1 MIDENWD
8 HLRARRNNVRRYR
21 RLLQTELT
29 ELERRYIERR
39 LNEEKSAMESLT
51 SSTAPLQN
59 PRTDCHISAHSL
71 AAEKPPAGVNRRARI
86 PPSDQAAIWSRS
98 SAAGWPPTSSTT
110 RTRACLIS
118 GSTSAAASL
127 HWLRSSKVRAAVRQ
141 IRPSSWPVKIPTGPY
156 AG

>member
-8 HLRARRNNVRRYR
+8 HLHARRNNVRRYR

-59 PRTDCHISAHSL
+59 PRTDSQISARSL
-71 AAEKPPAGVNRRARI
+71 AAEKNPPASTG
-86 PPSDQAAIWSRS
+86 SL
-98 SAAGWPPTSSTT
+98 TSQ
-110 RTRACLIS
+110 RPD
-118 GSTSAAASL
+118 
-127 HWLRSSKVRAAVRQ
+127 VRELVSQ
-141 IRPSSWPVKIPTGPY
+141 FEI
-156 AG
+156 

>member
-8 HLRARRNNVRRYR
+8 HLHARRNNVRRYR

-71 AAEKPPAGVNRRARI
+71 AAEKTPRRREPAG
-86 PPSDQAAIWSRS
+86 
-98 SAAGWPPTSSTT
+98 
-110 RTRACLIS
+110 
-118 GSTSAAASL
+118 
-127 HWLRSSKVRAAVRQ
+127 
-141 IRPSSWPVKIPTGPY
+141 
-156 AG
+156 

>member
-51 SSTAPLQN
+51 SSTIPLQN
-59 PRTDCHISAHSL
+59 PRTDSQIYTHSL
-71 AAEKPPAGVNRRARI
+71 AAEENPPV
-86 PPSDQAAIWSRS
+86 
-98 SAAGWPPTSSTT
+98 
-110 RTRACLIS
+110 
-118 GSTSAAASL
+118 
-127 HWLRSSKVRAAVRQ
+127 
-141 IRPSSWPVKIPTGPY
+141 
-156 AG
+156 